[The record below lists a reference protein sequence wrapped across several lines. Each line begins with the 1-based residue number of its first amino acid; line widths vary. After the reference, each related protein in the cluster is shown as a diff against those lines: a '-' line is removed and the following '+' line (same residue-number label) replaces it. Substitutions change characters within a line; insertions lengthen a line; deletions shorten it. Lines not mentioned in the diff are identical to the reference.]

1 MRYIEID
8 RPVRILATKSQS
20 TFIRCGSH
28 EHTRMIGGKKCIRE
42 RGYNY
47 ETDQIVGAKGEIGVY
62 SDCSAKITC

>member
-28 EHTRMIGGKKCIRE
+28 EHTRMIGGKSVLG
-42 RGYNY
+42 RGAITMG
-47 ETDQIVGAKGEIGVY
+47 TDQIVGAKGEIGVY